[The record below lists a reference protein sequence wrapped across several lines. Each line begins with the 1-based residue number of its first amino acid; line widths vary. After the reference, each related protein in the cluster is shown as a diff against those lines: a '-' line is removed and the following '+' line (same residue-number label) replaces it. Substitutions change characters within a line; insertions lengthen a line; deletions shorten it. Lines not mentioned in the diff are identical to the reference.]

1 MSNIP
6 DLNDNRTSGLPDFRT
21 RGNDDFRTSGPPDFR
36 TRGNPPS
43 CNVSFLTWQLIDA
56 TFPSGGFAHSGGV
69 EAAMALGGVRSEA
82 DLVGLLRDGI
92 RQWATQSGPLTA
104 GAFDVSS
111 DLQHMEGI
119 TEIDAWCAALLA
131 GNAVAAQASRA
142 QGVSF
147 LMAAEGLCPAIAE
160 LRQHLRTAASPAH
173 LAVIMGACGR
183 LLGCDR
189 STTLAMSA
197 YVNMRGCL
205 SAAVRLNVIGPLA
218 AQVVQA
224 SLGDDLAAAI
234 TTASALPWR
243 DAATSRPFLDL
254 EQGHHGRL
262 YSRLFQS

>member
-1 MSNIP
+1 MPNIP
-6 DLNDNRTSGLPDFRT
+6 DHNDNRTTGLPDFRT
-21 RGNDDFRTSGPPDFR
+21 RGNGD
-36 TRGNPPS
+36 
-43 CNVSFLTWQLIDA
+43 FLTWQLIDA

-69 EAAMALGGVRSEA
+69 EAAVALGGVRNEE

-104 GAFDVSS
+104 GAFDICP
-111 DLQHMEGI
+111 DI
-119 TEIDAWCAALLA
+119 KEIDGWCAALLA

-147 LMAAEGLCPAIAE
+147 LMAAEGLCPAIAD
-160 LRQHLRTAASPAH
+160 LRLRLRTAESPTH
-173 LAVIMGACGR
+173 LAVVMGACGR

-189 STTLAMSA
+189 STTLALSA

-224 SLGDDLAAAI
+224 SLAADLATAI